1 MINRCAQQNK
11 VRKNY
16 ADNTPKHFEKF
27 SPHALACAS
36 FVKFLLLLSD
46 KTHLS
51 RAEKIRA
58 DSLLQESALLYS
70 SELICEICVRI
81 DCRWV
86 VVCIFGVDLWV
97 GRGCTTQGVC
107 GDLCGAN
114 YKSASPRLCSSQ
126 RGWDGSGFNTD
137 FHGIRRIYTLCLSV
151 PCFVIICVYYCRG
164 CGNCNQYYASYS
176 IRQSSGYFVDCP
188 FA

>member
-1 MINRCAQQNK
+1 MGVYINNGLYLQMYGFLR
-11 VRKNY
+11 
-16 ADNTPKHFEKF
+16 NTQ
-27 SPHALACAS
+27 AIYQII
-36 FVKFLLLLSD
+36 LLLSD

-97 GRGCTTQGVC
+97 GWGCTTLGVRGC
-107 GDLCGAN
+107 RCGAD
-114 YKSASPRLCSSQ
+114 YKSGSRRPGSGR
-126 RGWDGSGFNTD
+126 RGW
-137 FHGIRRIYTLCLSV
+137 I
-151 PCFVIICVYYCRG
+151 
-164 CGNCNQYYASYS
+164 
-176 IRQSSGYFVDCP
+176 
-188 FA
+188 